1 MRIGSE
7 KLLSVNSNIYHFFF
21 ITFHL
26 IWRVVRKSQVL
37 ACGSQKTTFRE
48 TILGFHSVGPGDGS
62 QIVRLDS
69 RSHILTA
76 PICHFPYS
84 TLFRAFVNLQLSY
97 GRDRE
102 AELETAT
109 AHTEHWQCP
118 SRGTEDRRHRYVS
131 YPWGSLTP
139 K

>member
-26 IWRVVRKSQVL
+26 FGGWFEKEIL

-62 QIVRLDS
+62 QVVRLDS
-69 RSHILTA
+69 RSHLDSPPFVISLTA
-76 PICHFPYS
+76 RFFPM
-84 TLFRAFVNLQLSY
+84 LL
-97 GRDRE
+97 
-102 AELETAT
+102 
-109 AHTEHWQCP
+109 
-118 SRGTEDRRHRYVS
+118 
-131 YPWGSLTP
+131 
-139 K
+139 